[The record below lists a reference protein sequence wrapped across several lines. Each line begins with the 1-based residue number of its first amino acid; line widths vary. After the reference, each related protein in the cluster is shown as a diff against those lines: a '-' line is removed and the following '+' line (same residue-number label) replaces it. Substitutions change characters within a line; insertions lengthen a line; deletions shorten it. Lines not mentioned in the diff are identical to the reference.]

1 MIQGYA
7 GATTTAGVR
16 SSSSTTS
23 DSSPPVG
30 CFTDDNVFAIVQSL
44 RGLHT
49 AFVAASLR
57 SENAGSRFTCRDS
70 GLDERNLWLQIDSG
84 LGVHSEILDRCFL
97 HVVAARLANFGSDY
111 QSACCVMWYE
121 GVFSHA
127 HKVLV
132 LAASMLLEF
141 QVAHMFAQ
149 VQALRPCLSDPSLCI
164 STVNKRLNR
173 TGPS

>member
-30 CFTDDNVFAIVQSL
+30 CFTDDNVFVIVQSL
-44 RGLHT
+44 RGFHT

-70 GLDERNLWLQIDSG
+70 SLVERNLWLQIDSD
-84 LGVHSEILDRCFL
+84 LGVRSEVLRSMFLACRCRETCKF
-97 HVVAARLANFGSDY
+97 
-111 QSACCVMWYE
+111 W
-121 GVFSHA
+121 
-127 HKVLV
+127 
-132 LAASMLLEF
+132 
-141 QVAHMFAQ
+141 
-149 VQALRPCLSDPSLCI
+149 
-164 STVNKRLNR
+164 
-173 TGPS
+173 